1 MTMGSI
7 GMPELIII
15 LILFGGVAVAAV
27 IVVSVVKAASR
38 TAAQAPS
45 TKKCPF
51 CAETIQAEAKLCR
64 FCGRDLGM
72 SATI

>member
-1 MTMGSI
+1 MGPL

-15 LILFGGVAVAAV
+15 SIIVLGGCGVAAV
-27 IVVSVVKAASR
+27 IVLIVLKAASR

-51 CAETIQAEAKLCR
+51 CAETIQAEAILCR
-64 FCGRDLGM
+64 FCGRDLGV
-72 SATI
+72 SASS